1 LAKQGSPWMMLR
13 GVRVVSNRQTAHWA
27 HPPSLVQQVAGAIRG
42 AQIISLYFARPLLRL
57 TTYGL
62 DLILHVSGRWILT
75 VHAQD
80 GELDE

>member
-1 LAKQGSPWMMLR
+1 MMLR

-27 HPPSLVQQVAGAIRG
+27 HPPSLVHSGWGNPG
-42 AQIISLYFARPLLRL
+42 AQIINLYFARPPLRL
-57 TTYGL
+57 TTYEL
-62 DLILHVSGRWILT
+62 NLILHVSGRWILT